1 MKLMILNGC
10 NLNMIGIRER
20 AVYGNVSYE
29 ALCAMIKQAAKL
41 LQVQADIFQY
51 NREGDLI
58 DALQRAYFE
67 GYDGV
72 VLNAGAYA
80 CYSYALYDAIKS
92 ICDRVP
98 VVEVHIT
105 NMHDREEFRSH
116 SVIAKACAGYISG
129 FGFVVYEL
137 GMRGIL
143 AAQNASIQE

>member
-20 AVYGNVSYE
+20 AVYGDASYD
-29 ALCAMIKQAAKL
+29 ALCTVIEQAAKQ

-51 NREGDLI
+51 NHEGDLI

-92 ICDRVP
+92 IRDQVP

-129 FGFVVYEL
+129 FGFAVYEL

-143 AAQNASIQE
+143 AAHNAAYQV

>member
-10 NLNMIGIRER
+10 NLNMMGIREKE
-20 AVYGNVSYE
+20 VYGDADYN
-29 ALCAMIKQAAKL
+29 ALCRTIEQASKQ

-51 NREGDLI
+51 NGEGDLI

-67 GYDGV
+67 AYAGV

-92 ICDRVP
+92 IHDRVP

-129 FGFVVYEL
+129 FGFSVYEL
-137 GMRGIL
+137 SMRGL
-143 AAQNASIQE
+143 LEYHRTV